1 MDLGPLFV
9 RRFSKTEDKA
19 AKSAVFI
26 VDDSSSDESVC
37 SVCPEG
43 EDCQCDDS
51 KEMLD
56 EIEEPSSE
64 KDEDDIHEEMTDQQF
79 ADAVAEMNFED

>member
-1 MDLGPLFV
+1 
-9 RRFSKTEDKA
+9 
-19 AKSAVFI
+19 
-26 VDDSSSDESVC
+26 
-37 SVCPEG
+37 
-43 EDCQCDDS
+43 
-51 KEMLD
+51 MLD